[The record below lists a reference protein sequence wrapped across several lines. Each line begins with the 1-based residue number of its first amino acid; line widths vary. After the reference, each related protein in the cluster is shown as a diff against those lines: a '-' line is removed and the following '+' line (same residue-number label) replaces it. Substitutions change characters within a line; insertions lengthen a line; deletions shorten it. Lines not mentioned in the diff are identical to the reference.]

1 MEKPSAG
8 SRRPPAV
15 RRADLILACLLYT
28 SIRQIADAL
37 GVSPVY
43 VESEAEYLE
52 EYGFL
57 TRHGDRY
64 LCNILLDETN
74 SALSRLHDEM

>member
-1 MEKPSAG
+1 M
-8 SRRPPAV
+8 
-15 RRADLILACLLYT
+15 
-28 SIRQIADAL
+28 
-37 GVSPVY
+37 SPVY

-57 TRHGDRY
+57 TRHGARY

-74 SALSRLHDEM
+74 SALSRLHDEMYEKSRPDFCKRSCTML

>member
-1 MEKPSAG
+1 MSQNIAYVVWKEPK
-8 SRRPPAV
+8 
-15 RRADLILACLLYT
+15 T
-28 SIRQIADAL
+28 IRQIADAL

-57 TRHGDRY
+57 TRHGARY

-74 SALSRLHDEM
+74 SALSRLHDENV